1 MRTIFSLSDSGHSLL
16 LILLFFSL
24 GFQLF
29 VCCLLYFSRTKW
41 IHCRVLSVLTVVSL
55 LLLSFLSSGT
65 DSQTFDKHMWE
76 ITQKVMDIPAIAVFI
91 FIVLTAGYAYWI
103 LWYELKYK
111 AANITA
117 ASVREGADLMPM
129 GLCFFKGYGQ
139 LILVNIKMNEL
150 SHVLCGEDLQNGE
163 SFWQTVS
170 KGNLKS
176 GAKRSRIIDVPA
188 VILEDGSAW
197 VFDRQIIYLEGE
209 EIVQVTAMDVAELY
223 DLSNKLKEENAMLR
237 NMNARLKMYKFK
249 ADELTRTQHRL
260 AMKIQIHDS
269 IGQNLM
275 MTRYYLTQEG
285 LEQYPAPLIQRWQQ
299 TIDLF
304 RLDVEYDK
312 PKGAFRYLTDAA
324 ESAGVEVVLQ
334 GEIPQENRVVELI
347 TAAGAEALTNAVRHA
362 NAKRFEMKV
371 TRTDMVY
378 SVVFTNDGRQ
388 PEQPLH
394 EGGGL
399 AGIRR
404 FIENEGGTMTITA
417 DPNFSLTVTIPK
429 ERKVNMI

>member
-1 MRTIFSLSDSGHSLL
+1 MKTIFSLSDAGHSLL
-16 LILLFFSL
+16 LILLFFAFS
-24 GFQLF
+24 FQLF
-29 VCCLLYFSRTKW
+29 VCCMVYFSRIKW
-41 IHCRVLSVLTVVSL
+41 IHCKVMSILTVISL
-55 LLLSFLSSGT
+55 LLLSFISSGT
-65 DSQTFDKHMWE
+65 YRQTVDKQMWE
-76 ITQKVMDIPAIAVFI
+76 VTRKVMDIPAWSVFA
-91 FIVLTAGYAYWI
+91 FIVLTAGYACWI
-103 LWYELKYK
+103 LWYEWKCRK
-111 AANITA
+111 SAITRG
-117 ASVREGADLMPM
+117 SVRESTDLLPM

-150 SHVLCGEDLQNGE
+150 SHMLCGEALQNGE
-163 SFWQTVS
+163 VFWQTVS
-170 KGNLKS
+170 RGNLKA
-176 GAKRSRIIDVPA
+176 GARRSSVLDVPA

-197 VFDRQIIYLEGE
+197 IFDRQAIYLEDE
-209 EIVQVTAMDVAELY
+209 EIIQVTAINATEFY
-223 DLSNKLKEENAMLR
+223 DLSNKLKKENAALR
-237 NMNARLKMYKFK
+237 SMNARLKMYKLK
-249 ADELTRTQHRL
+249 VDELTRTQHRL
-260 AMKIQIHDS
+260 AMKVQIHDS

-285 LEQYPAPLIQRWQQ
+285 LEQDPSPLIQKWQQ
-299 TIDLF
+299 TIDLLRF
-304 RLDVEYDK
+304 EVEHDK
-312 PKGAFRYLTDAA
+312 PKGTFKYLTDAA

-334 GEIPQENRVVELI
+334 GELPQEKRVVELI